1 MEVGCNGGTCAQQTC
16 RQDYRTH
23 RYLPDEQRLFV
34 MDLSGGTLALLTV
47 AGFVAGAINAAAG
60 GGSLITF
67 PALIAVGYPPL
78 VANVTNN
85 VAVSP
90 GYATGAWG
98 YREELRGQGG
108 RILPLAAV
116 SAFGSLVGV
125 GLILVSSQSA
135 FEGIVP
141 FLVLA
146 SCALLAAQP
155 AIRRRLGERTGQSGR
170 PGFGALL
177 GQTLAAAYGG
187 YFGAALGVAVLA
199 LLGVF
204 FDDTLQRL
212 NALKAL
218 LQLVIGAV
226 AALGFALLTPVAWD
240 AAAVVGSASLVGG
253 LVGARLAK
261 LVSDRVLRVG
271 IVTYGVVAAVWL
283 LLR

>member
-1 MEVGCNGGTCAQQTC
+1 M
-16 RQDYRTH
+16 
-23 RYLPDEQRLFV
+23 
-34 MDLSGGTLALLTV
+34 MDVSGGALLAL
-47 AGFVAGAINAAAG
+47 AGFAAGAINAAAG
-60 GGSLITF
+60 GGSLVTF

-98 YREELRGQGG
+98 YRGELSGQRR
-108 RILPLAAV
+108 RIVPLAV
-116 SAFGSLVGV
+116 LSAFGSLVGV
-125 GLILVSSQSA
+125 GLILVSSQQA
-135 FEGIVP
+135 FEGVVP

-146 SCALLAAQP
+146 ACALLAAQP
-155 AIRRRLGERTGQSGR
+155 AIGRRIGDRTGQGGR
-170 PGFGALL
+170 PGASALV
-177 GQTLAAAYGG
+177 GQTLAAVYGG

-218 LQLVIGAV
+218 LQLVIGST
-226 AALGFALLTPVAWD
+226 AALGFALLTPVAWG
-240 AAAVVGSASLVGG
+240 AVALVGTASLAGG

-261 LVSDRVLRVG
+261 RVSDRVLRGG
-271 IVTYGVVAAVWL
+271 IVTYGIVAAIWL
-283 LLR
+283 FLR

>member
-1 MEVGCNGGTCAQQTC
+1 M
-16 RQDYRTH
+16 
-23 RYLPDEQRLFV
+23 
-34 MDLSGGTLALLTV
+34 MDPSGGVLLAL
-47 AGFVAGAINAAAG
+47 AGFAAGAINAAAG
-60 GGSLITF
+60 GGSLVTF

-98 YREELRGQGG
+98 YRRELRGQRG
-108 RILPLAAV
+108 RIVPLAAV
-116 SAFGSLVGV
+116 SALGSIVGV
-125 GLILVSSQSA
+125 GVILVSSQSA

-146 SCALLAAQP
+146 ACALLAAQP
-155 AIRRRLGERTGQSGR
+155 AIRRRIGERAGEGGR
-170 PGFGALL
+170 PGMGALVS
-177 GQTLAAAYGG
+177 QTLAAVYGG

-199 LLGVF
+199 LLCAF

-218 LQLVIGAV
+218 LQLVIGGA
-226 AALGFALLTPVAWD
+226 AALGFVLLTPVAWG
-240 AAAVVGSASLVGG
+240 AAAIVGPASLAGG

-261 LVSDRVLRVG
+261 QVSDRVLRGG
-271 IVTYGVVAAVWL
+271 IVAYGVVAAVWL
-283 LLR
+283 FLR